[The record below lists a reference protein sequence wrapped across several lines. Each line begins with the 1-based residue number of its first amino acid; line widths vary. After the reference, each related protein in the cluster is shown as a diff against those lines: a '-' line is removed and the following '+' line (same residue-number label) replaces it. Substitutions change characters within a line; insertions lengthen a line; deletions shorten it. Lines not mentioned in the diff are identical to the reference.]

1 MKQPPRKLTFDLI
14 AGRLCLD
21 FANTIDHRL
30 SGNPEDKLSGYAELV
45 EFGQQTGVFSASEAR
60 KLRHEGR
67 KNKGETSR
75 LFHDAVVLREMIFRI
90 LSGVAARREISK
102 TDVGALNVALQK
114 LNTGSLIVPGNGGGA
129 WRWVEKSS
137 GAGRLIGRIV
147 RSAMELLTSKD
158 IERVKECA
166 AETCGWLFIDGSHSR
181 NRRWCEMRTCGSQHK
196 ARAYY
201 QRKTADR
208 RASDGRPASPTG
220 QR

>member
-21 FANTIDHRL
+21 FANTLDHRL
-30 SGNPEDKLSGYAELV
+30 SGNPEDKLSGYADLV
-45 EFGQQTGVFSASEAR
+45 EFGQQTGVFSASEAQ

-67 KNKGETSR
+67 KNKGEAAR
-75 LFHDAVVLREMIFRI
+75 LFHHAVALREMLFRI

-102 TDVGALNVALQK
+102 ADAAALNAALQR
-114 LNTGSLIVPGNGGGA
+114 LNTDSLVAPENGQVP

-137 GAGRLIGRIV
+137 GAGRLVGRIV
-147 RSAMELLTSKD
+147 RSAVEVLTSDD
-158 IERVKECA
+158 IQRVKECA
-166 AETCGWLFIDGSHSR
+166 AETCGWLFMDRSRSR

-201 QRKTADR
+201 QRKKA
-208 RASDGRPASPTG
+208 GRVVPKVSV
-220 QR
+220 